1 MRIQIERLDRP
12 EPDLG
17 TDVDDVLVHA
27 AADAGEAGT
36 DASADVGT
44 GDDSDVGTHNTG
56 LGYVEG
62 FGME

>member
-1 MRIQIERLDRP
+1 LDKP

-17 TDVDDVLVHA
+17 TDVDDARAVYAASDAGETGADA
-27 AADAGEAGT
+27 AADVGAG
-36 DASADVGT
+36 DDRDVGT
-44 GDDSDVGTHNTG
+44 DNTG

>member
-1 MRIQIERLDRP
+1 LDKP

-17 TDVDDVLVHA
+17 TDVDDVGRDTARAIYDANDAGEPGTDA
-27 AADAGEAGT
+27 AADVAA
-36 DASADVGT
+36 
-44 GDDSDVGTHNTG
+44 GDDSDVGTDNTG

>member
-1 MRIQIERLDRP
+1 MDKP

-17 TDVDDVLVHA
+17 TDVDDVGRYTACAIHA
-27 AADAGEAGT
+27 AADAGETGI
-36 DASADVGT
+36 DASADAGT
-44 GDDSDVGTHNTG
+44 GDDSNVGTHNTG